1 MPSDVNAP
9 LGASSSLGT
18 YAGPALADS
27 GARWTAHGPHP
38 EAPPRPPS
46 DRPARGTP
54 VPARGSIASAL
65 VAWVSATTP
74 EPVPDP
80 WATMDDGPAPPALA
94 GPLPLSTPLP
104 SPQTPTALVPAAG
117 ALMDIDDGA
126 TSVSSSNT
134 RGRNKAR
141 PIADVAP
148 VDLPAGRVIATW
160 PLVNCAGVDCGATAT
175 WRDCFEECI
184 YTKVGTGVLGDD
196 EDAFQVSYFCFKCMA
211 GRWGC
216 DEADALTRIRD
227 GRWDIKRRREKN
239 IAFNAAAAS
248 VVAAVPAVSKNQRRL
263 MAIDVMKEAMG
274 PIARFVRIKTKMLQQ
289 RSALVERH
297 SALLDQMRD
306 AARLQDV
313 LLLIPQLDAIEI
325 EVGKASAPIAFRGRG
340 EDQWAFLPGS
350 GLRRRVVRHSQGRWV
365 HQVRLPQ
372 LPQVHR
378 QGRRGEWLLRHRHQ
392 QQGVDPQAAGALGVW
407 PEVVL
412 QLLHGALQDHDGH
425 AH

>member
-1 MPSDVNAP
+1 
-9 LGASSSLGT
+9 
-18 YAGPALADS
+18 
-27 GARWTAHGPHP
+27 
-38 EAPPRPPS
+38 
-46 DRPARGTP
+46 
-54 VPARGSIASAL
+54 
-65 VAWVSATTP
+65 
-74 EPVPDP
+74 
-80 WATMDDGPAPPALA
+80 
-94 GPLPLSTPLP
+94 
-104 SPQTPTALVPAAG
+104 
-117 ALMDIDDGA
+117 MDIDDRA
-126 TSVSSSNT
+126 TSVSSSST
-134 RGRNKAR
+134 RGRNRAR

-239 IAFNAAAAS
+239 IAFNAAAAT

-263 MAIDVMKEAMG
+263 MTIDVMKEAMG

-325 EVGKASAPIAFRGRG
+325 EVDKASAPIAFRGRG
-340 EDQWAFLPGS
+340 EDQWAFCLAADYADEWSVIRRADGSIKCAFRSYHKCTAKAGEVNGCCGTVISSKAWIRKLPVPWASGQRWYCNCCTARYKTTMGMLTEIHAADGS
-350 GLRRRVVRHSQGRWV
+350 VYWIVSTFPDEMNDVKWMAVEAQYGEARTPEDLYNMIRTTEPHTGDGFLRPAVPADCWGASTSLEGVYKVVNIPRMLSM
-365 HQVRLPQ
+365 P
-372 LPQVHR
+372 
-378 QGRRGEWLLRHRHQ
+378 
-392 QQGVDPQAAGALGVW
+392 VW
-407 PEVVL
+407 NFMEMV
-412 QLLHGALQDHDGH
+412 AF
-425 AH
+425 AEAI